1 MQISSLLSA
10 AVSLAAIVTSAPT
23 KTIDERAASPS
34 QCSQWASVQT
44 GPYTVSNDL
53 WGESSASPGGSQC
66 FAIDGLSGTT
76 LKWHST

>member
-1 MQISSLLSA
+1 MQISSLLSV

-34 QCSQWASVQT
+34 QCSQWATVQT

-53 WGESSASPGGSQC
+53 WGEDSASSGSQC
-66 FAIDGLSGTT
+66 FAVDGLSGTT
-76 LKWHST
+76 LKWHTT